1 MDTGKY
7 ETLIFNISNS
17 IARVTMNRSD
27 VHNAFNGRMLSD
39 LIEAFEV
46 IRDMGTEVRAVV
58 LTGEGKSFCAGADLK
73 WMKEMV
79 NYSYEENIEDST
91 LIADCMRGLYTL
103 PQPTI
108 ARVNGS
114 AIGGG
119 MGLVTASDI
128 AIAVNTAKFSLSEVK
143 LGLVPACISPYVIM
157 RAGPAAC
164 REFFLTGE
172 RLTAEKALKHGLVNY
187 VVPPEELDTTV
198 DSLIE
203 RLKSSGPEAL
213 AVCKE
218 LIHNVTEMELD
229 EAIPYTVEVI
239 AKLRT
244 SEEGQEGMRAFLEKR
259 KPKWSE

>member
-1 MDTGKY
+1 MGDKKF
-7 ETLIFNISNS
+7 ETILFDITDG
-17 IARVTMNRSD
+17 IARVTLNRPD
-27 VHNAFNGRMLSD
+27 VHNAFNGQMLAD
-39 LIEAFEV
+39 LIEAFGA
-46 IRDMGTEVRAVV
+46 ISDMGTDVRVVV
-58 LTGEGKSFCAGADLK
+58 LTGEGKSFCAGADLL

-79 NYSYEENIEDST
+79 NYSYEENVKDST
-91 LIADCMRGLYTL
+91 LIADAMHGLYNL

-128 AIAVNTAKFSLSEVK
+128 AIAADTAKFSLSEVK
-143 LGLVPACISPYVIM
+143 LGLVPGCISPYVIM

-172 RLTAEKALKHGLVNY
+172 RLTAEKAHRHNLVNY
-187 VVPPEELDTTV
+187 VVSPEELDDTV
-198 DSLIE
+198 DELIG

-218 LIHNVTEMELD
+218 LIHNVHEMELD

-239 AKLRT
+239 AKMRI
-244 SEEGQEGMRAFLEKR
+244 SAEGQEGMHAFLEKR